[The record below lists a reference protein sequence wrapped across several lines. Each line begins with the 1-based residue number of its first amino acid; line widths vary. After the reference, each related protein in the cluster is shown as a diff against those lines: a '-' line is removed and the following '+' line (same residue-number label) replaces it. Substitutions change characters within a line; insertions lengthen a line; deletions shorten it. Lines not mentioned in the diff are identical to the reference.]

1 MCHINIYWRIYML
14 IKSLVLKK
22 DFLTTVNEKATLE
35 EALKI
40 LEDSGFRCVPILDD
54 TGTIFRGNIYKMHI
68 YRHKSQG
75 GDMSLPVTYLLKNAT
90 KTIKVNSPF
99 FKVFFNIKDLP
110 YISVLDEENKFY
122 GILTHAALL
131 RMLSDAWNIK
141 HGSYVLTV
149 LSDNTRGNLVKM
161 SKIISKYTNMASVM
175 TLDAAAGELSGN
187 FVRRTLFTLP
197 SGVSE
202 ATMKTVVEKLQKKGY
217 VVSEIEDLQAGMTI
231 MSDENP
237 GVYINEPTE

>member
-1 MCHINIYWRIYML
+1 ML

-22 DFLTTVNEKATLE
+22 DYLTTVNEHVTLE

-40 LEDSGFRCVPILDD
+40 LEDSGYRCVPILDD

-110 YISVLDEENKFY
+110 YIAVLDQDNKFY
-122 GILTHAALL
+122 GILTHSRLL
-131 RMLSDAWNIK
+131 EMLSTSWNIK
-141 HGSYVLTV
+141 NGSYVLTV
-149 LSDNTRGNLVKM
+149 LSDNSRGNLVKM
-161 SKIISKYTNMASVM
+161 SKIISKYTNMAGAM
-175 TLDAAAGELSGN
+175 TLDAAAGELSGD

-197 SGVSE
+197 AGVTE
-202 ATMKTVVEKLQKKGY
+202 DTMKTVVEKLQAKGY
-217 VVSEIEDLQAGMTI
+217 VVSEIEDLQAGYNI

-237 GVYINEPTE
+237 GVWIERPKKD